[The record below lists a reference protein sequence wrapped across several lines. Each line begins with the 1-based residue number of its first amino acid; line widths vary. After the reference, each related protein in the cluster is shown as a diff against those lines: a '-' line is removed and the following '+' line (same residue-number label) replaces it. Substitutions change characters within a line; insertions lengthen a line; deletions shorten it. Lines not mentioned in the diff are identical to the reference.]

1 MTCVNVSGS
10 TSISVMELIMTRVLP
25 ELSVAPAVNDD
36 PPQLPGGGVAGWGGG
51 GGRMGVGVLL
61 LAKFSH
67 NPPGTD

>member
-36 PPQLPGGGVAGWGGG
+36 PPQLPGGGGGVV
-51 GGRMGVGVLL
+51 VGVLL
-61 LAKFSH
+61 HAKFSH

>member
-36 PPQLPGGGVAGWGGG
+36 PPQLPGGGVDGWG
-51 GGRMGVGVLL
+51 
-61 LAKFSH
+61 
-67 NPPGTD
+67 